1 MRVAAIEDPDDPK
14 QLIPERD
21 INGLLVYE
29 TDLGDTNNLNTGRV
43 PFYARFDVRASWRPG
58 GDSGNFELYFKVINV
73 LNRDNAIRL
82 EPELQYDPT
91 SDVPAIIETPTEG
104 FPFLP
109 TFGIRW
115 RF

>member
-1 MRVAAIEDPDDPK
+1 
-14 QLIPERD
+14 L
-21 INGLLVYE
+21 
-29 TDLGDTNNLNTGRV
+29 

-58 GDSGNFELYFKVINV
+58 GDTGNFELYFEVINA

-82 EPELQYDPT
+82 EPRLEYDPT
-91 SDVPAIIETPTEG
+91 SDVPRIVETPTEG
-104 FPFLP
+104 FPLLP

>member
-1 MRVAAIEDPDDPK
+1 M
-14 QLIPERD
+14 L
-21 INGLLVYE
+21 
-29 TDLGDTNNLNTGRV
+29 T
-43 PFYARFDVRASWRPG
+43 
-58 GDSGNFELYFKVINV
+58 GNFELYFEVINV

-91 SDVPAIIETPTEG
+91 SNVPAIIETPAEG